1 MFFPGA
7 LPLLSVYV
15 HRSYRTMYVDFKASG
30 EESEVPLRGY
40 ECRSTSNTAAQAK
53 EEGWQD
59 GLRLPWPGSGGTTSL
74 WQGYSVTYPWLIC
87 TAFLLSVPFHLF
99 LSFTVWCCD

>member
-1 MFFPGA
+1 
-7 LPLLSVYV
+7 
-15 HRSYRTMYVDFKASG
+15 MYVDFKASG

-59 GLRLPWPGSGGTTSL
+59 GLRLPGQAVAEQHHYGKGTF
-74 WQGYSVTYPWLIC
+74 TYPCLIC
-87 TAFLLSVPFHLF
+87 TAFLRSVHSIFFKFYCLVLRLGVRWLSG
-99 LSFTVWCCD
+99 W